1 MLPWSEYPFARTKK
15 KTYATVVFSNFGA
28 LQVIHHLPKRIKGA
42 ESDDVNCAPGALYGL
57 RHPSRVDGSSKKVTG
72 IRFMAAF

>member
-1 MLPWSEYPFARTKK
+1 MIP
-15 KTYATVVFSNFGA
+15 
-28 LQVIHHLPKRIKGA
+28 HLPKRIKGA

-72 IRFMAAF
+72 KRVMLLSTAFDALDDSHN